1 MVPATQISVTSPDL
15 PKVYFLELNQRRL
28 VSQGH
33 KLKCTRTKKLWYISD
48 IKGTLWR
55 LTDGKFHKVAQYL
68 LNMPDASYPMRKIAH
83 FDLRLLHYD
92 NKNPTRLSLLALL
105 ARNKDNLEDLTNYRT
120 EGKGDIISGIG
131 KFLGTT
137 ISALAKGGSLI
148 IRSLGQGIHDTLDG
162 VGDLDKAV
170 VGSIGNA
177 TTNVIRSTSSGIA
190 KIISSIGGLSTVI
203 LWALVILLY
212 IYIFMMRLPG
222 PPLPFLFPPRP
233 ETPPPPLPPYPTN
246 RPSSPNT
253 HA

>member
-1 MVPATQISVTSPDL
+1 MQRWLFKAFPDTASQYLFPEPGKLLEPIGEALLLHACKPVHKYVIFWNQTYNGSCYPNFPVTSPDL
-15 PKVYFLELNQRRL
+15 TKVYFLELNQRRL

-177 TTNVIRSTSSGIA
+177 TTNVI
-190 KIISSIGGLSTVI
+190 
-203 LWALVILLY
+203 
-212 IYIFMMRLPG
+212 
-222 PPLPFLFPPRP
+222 
-233 ETPPPPLPPYPTN
+233 
-246 RPSSPNT
+246 
-253 HA
+253 